1 METVHFLAKNGEMR
15 TGYLV
20 RKYTAF
26 EGDVR
31 YIVQSGTGEHRC
43 IYQEG
48 IYVELVV

>member
-1 METVHFLAKNGEMR
+1 METVHFLAKNGEMK

-26 EGDVR
+26 EGDDR
-31 YIVQSGTGEHRC
+31 YIIQSGTGEHRC